1 MSGQCRLMRSEC
13 GGHTG
18 DFYTGEG
25 GNYYDMGMK
34 EWDPLSREE
43 RKVWH
48 ATELA
53 NEVCACVYAHK
64 CAKAFIY
71 IHIYTYLYILCIT
84 YYILYILCTIYY
96 VLYIVKIFIIIL
108 KYMLYII

>member
-43 RKVWH
+43 RKVWQ

-53 NEVCACVYAHK
+53 NEVCVRVCICTQMCK
-64 CAKAFIY
+64 GIY
-71 IHIYTYLYILCIT
+71 IHTYIHISVYIMYYLLYIICIVN
-84 YYILYILCTIYY
+84 YILCT
-96 VLYIVKIFIIIL
+96 L
-108 KYMLYII
+108 